1 MGILRKD
8 YSMKKYTYFILTMI
22 FCGLI
27 LSGCQ
32 KESSAPPL
40 KETSRALYDEFIS
53 RCDCPVGADNMIY
66 HKEDCEVARVLELL
80 DGVEGL
86 YTSNKIDAK
95 GYAMYQYVLDEAEA
109 RGEHFDSAG
118 RITLG
123 EENQEYDPIMF
134 EYLGIVSTRMNRR
147 SLMNSILMQASQKK
161 SRDMTVLKRNDS
173 DARQAA
179 GDIKVSAM
187 TKEQIYGLVF
197 AYFIDGEGNVL
208 SEKVADKYF
217 GGKNKLK
224 LSKEQLA
231 WADEAYNMHGEGKEY
246 ISYERFREIY
256 KGFDEEQKELMNSM
270 WGVEY

>member
-1 MGILRKD
+1 
-8 YSMKKYTYFILTMI
+8 MKKYTYFILTMI
-22 FCGLI
+22 FCSLM

-32 KESSAPPL
+32 KESSASPSE
-40 KETSRALYDEFIS
+40 ETSRALYDEFMG
-53 RCDCPVGADNMIY
+53 RCDCPVGANNTIY
-66 HKEDCEVARVLELL
+66 HKEGCEVSRVLEML
-80 DGVEGL
+80 DGVDGS
-86 YTSNKIDAK
+86 YTSNRINAE

-109 RGEHFDSAG
+109 RGEHFDNTG

-123 EENQEYDPIMF
+123 EGNEEYDPIMF
-134 EYLGIVSTRMNRR
+134 EYLGIVSATMGRR
-147 SLMNSILMQASQKK
+147 SLMNSVLMQVSRKK
-161 SRDMTVLKRNDS
+161 GRDMSVLKRNDA
-173 DARQAA
+173 DARQVA

-208 SEKVADKYF
+208 SGKVADKYF
-217 GGKNKLK
+217 GGKDKLK

-231 WADEAYNMHGEGKEY
+231 WAAEAYDMHGEGKEY

-256 KGFDEEQKELMNSM
+256 EGFDEGQKELMDSM